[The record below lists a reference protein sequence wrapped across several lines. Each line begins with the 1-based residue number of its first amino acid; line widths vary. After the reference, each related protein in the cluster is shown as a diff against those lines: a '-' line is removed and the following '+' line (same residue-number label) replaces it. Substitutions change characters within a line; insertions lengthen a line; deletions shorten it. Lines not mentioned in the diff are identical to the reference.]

1 MRALALVLLASTS
14 AHAEPRSCAGLEAKP
29 WAQFSSFA
37 QKRFPN
43 GQQLAQRKDLPKLA
57 VEVFMQRTASISR
70 EVLGECLGVT
80 VVDAQNVDERHLT
93 SVITLRVSSYGALS
107 RIAQLPAVDA
117 ISVILPERHI
127 RHPLPSPRLD
137 LQ

>member
-14 AHAEPRSCAGLEAKP
+14 AHAESRSCANLEARP

-37 QKRFPN
+37 QKRLPN
-43 GQQLAQRKDLPKLA
+43 GQDLAQRKDFPKLT
-57 VEVFMQRTASISR
+57 VEVILQRTAHIAR
-70 EVLGECLGVT
+70 EVLGECLDVT
-80 VVDAQNVDERHLT
+80 VDAADNVDERHLT
-93 SVITLRVSSYGALS
+93 SVVTLHVKSFGALS
-107 RIAQLPAVDA
+107 RIAQLPAVES
-117 ISVILPERHI
+117 ISVIVPQRRI